1 MPAPWNA
8 ERHERL
14 LKAIVLNFSM
24 NTATLASAYNAQ
36 LAKNTEDKLTK
47 GAIDQHFTKLVAG
60 MGKAGKKTVMQPKT
74 PTKLSTPRAAAV
86 KAPAPT
92 SSAKKRKADRMSDE
106 EEEEGESSEDDV
118 SEGISAPLA
127 PRTPSSRA
135 SKAARLDAGAA
146 GSMEGIDV
154 ADMTNEGED
163 DIMFQH
169 ELNFDGVGEVKPLLA
184 TATNG
189 KGPDTFTGGRAIVPS
204 KKLIFDSGDDSDIS
218 EWEP

>member
-1 MPAPWNA
+1 MRSWVKFAP
-8 ERHERL
+8 
-14 LKAIVLNFSM
+14 IVRG
-24 NTATLASAYNAQ
+24 TTLTDRSI
-36 LAKNTEDKLTK
+36 AKNTEDKLTK

-74 PTKLSTPRAAAV
+74 PGKLSTPRAAAV

-135 SKAARLDAGAA
+135 SKAARRTYIDLSDDDDQGNDDDEVVDAGAA

-154 ADMTNEGED
+154 ADMTNEGDD

-189 KGPDTFTGGRAIVPS
+189 KGPDTFTGGRAIVP
-204 KKLIFDSGDDSDIS
+204 
-218 EWEP
+218 